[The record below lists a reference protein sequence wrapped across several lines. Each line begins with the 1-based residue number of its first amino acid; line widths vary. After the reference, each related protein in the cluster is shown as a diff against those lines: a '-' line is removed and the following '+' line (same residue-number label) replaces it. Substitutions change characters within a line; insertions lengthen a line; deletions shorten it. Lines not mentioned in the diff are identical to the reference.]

1 MNDRHDEAIGEPE
14 AIHGTARS
22 GSAEE
27 EQQQTERLLRQL
39 LDGSTA
45 AEQLYPEIL
54 EHCRLQRISERRLW
68 RMLAVYRAEGTLS
81 PARLLPFEELA
92 GCHEEKLRARILGLI
107 GRLPAAS
114 LDDFA
119 GLVAFTGTF
128 AARVQF
134 VCDLVVYLF
143 TEREKGGEGRQTD
156 GRLYT
161 EFFAGKLMWELE
173 VVRRIAEQRPLAE
186 LADEY
191 FDWLTDR
198 ILDGEVL
205 I

>member
-1 MNDRHDEAIGEPE
+1 MDYPHDDSIGASAGNDPAAGEQ
-14 AIHGTARS
+14 GR
-22 GSAEE
+22 
-27 EQQQTERLLRQL
+27 QTERLLRQI
-39 LDGSTA
+39 LDGSAA
-45 AEQLYPEIL
+45 AEQLYPEML
-54 EHCRLQRISERRLW
+54 EHCQAQRISERQLW
-68 RMLAVYRAEGTLS
+68 RMLALYRADGSLS
-81 PARLLPFEELA
+81 TAQLLPSQELA
-92 GCHEEKLRARILGLI
+92 CCHDEKLRRRILALI
-107 GRLPAAS
+107 GRLPAER

-119 GLVAFTGTF
+119 GLVAFTSTF

-134 VCDLVVYLF
+134 VCDLLVYLF
-143 TEREKGGEGRQTD
+143 AEREKGGEGPQSD

-161 EFFAGKLMWELE
+161 EFFAGKLMWELD